1 MRGLFLAAL
10 LFLGTASMAQDGH
23 EMFTGQA
30 AVADPAG
37 ERSLIRFPCHT
48 CHGRD
53 GQGGIEGDVPPIE
66 WSRLSVASADRPGY
80 GADTFHRAVTEGIA
94 VDGRPL
100 SRLMPRYALNRAET
114 DTLRAYLGRLHEIQR
129 RGVLSDRLRIGVAT
143 IPGAAEISD
152 GYRAALAKSLSERL
166 GGDRVYGRQIEL
178 VPVDATQPGEAHDLL
193 AVIGLPVAAVN
204 PFTQLGLPVLAPVGA
219 LSGNEDSSILRGIT
233 PSRDALHAAL
243 AAEVATKGQRPILVV
258 SQDPAQRSA
267 FALALSLAAPD
278 RAQTDHAKEAEDIV
292 VLDASP
298 LPQNSAARVWITW
311 QSLAARSTTAAPD
324 QTIMVA
330 IETPRI
336 VSDAITAQTH
346 PIQIHAQEAGAVLA
360 EALKA
365 AGRDVTRARLLR
377 ALGDTVLVDIGLDY
391 ARFPLT
397 GTEEIAVVPMP

>member
-37 ERSLIRFPCHT
+37 ERSLTRFPCHT

-80 GADTFHRAVTEGIA
+80 GADTFHRAVTEGVA

-219 LSGNEDSSILRGIT
+219 
-233 PSRDALHAAL
+233 
-243 AAEVATKGQRPILVV
+243 
-258 SQDPAQRSA
+258 QDPAQRSA

-365 AGRDVTRARLLR
+365 AGRDVTRAGLLR